1 MATGPQQL
9 QGKLQVM
16 GELGAERAGDSLG
29 DPLLLT
35 TSQCAHISNGGQGK
49 QSAGNSTELS
59 KGKHSAHLHT

>member
-35 TSQCAHISNGGQGK
+35 TPHSAHVSKGGQGK
-49 QSAGNSTELS
+49 QSAGNSTELP
-59 KGKHSAHLHT
+59 KAKCSAHTHT

>member
-16 GELGAERAGDSLG
+16 GELWAERAGDGLG

-35 TSQCAHISNGGQGK
+35 TSQCARISNGGQGK

-59 KGKHSAHLHT
+59 KAKRSVHTHT